1 MGKFRV
7 ELEDGRKFDVELEEG
22 ATQADAEAAVMDQLG
37 FGASQQPEDNRGM
50 LEATG
55 DWLTGFTGSRREEGI
70 PAYGEAGF
78 QLPDFPD
85 QKTGVGGQ
93 LQGLG
98 FGAGMATSYKDE
110 DTAAVI
116 KNFYPQA
123 NFSRD
128 QYGNMVAEIDGQRF
142 YPDPSGLDQA
152 TWQKLVTGAIGGGL
166 ASSLIRKML
175 GVEAASGFGGA
186 MVTGATEM
194 GGTELVS
201 SMAGD
206 RDYDPLMPVFG
217 AGGGGAGQ
225 VIGRHI
231 LPPTIRFARDAVD
244 YLANA
249 VRNKAPDVLNT
260 SGGQGVLSAQV
271 EKELIDAG
279 LDPATI
285 TREVLLQLQ
294 KDINLG
300 LPVEQAATRAQQQAV
315 NIPLTRGEQTGNIG
329 QQIFESEAG
338 KTSYGE
344 TAAATMQRFR
354 EQQQQAIRSEGE
366 RIGEQLG
373 GGAGGISQRS
383 EGAEQVQ
390 QSLIAFRNEEKQRA
404 TDLYEQARKA
414 GRGAFMKPEEGAA
427 IVQRFKANDEIATTL
442 RALENTAEKDVA
454 LMWNKEIVPLL
465 EQGGNINTLF
475 SYRKVLTKNMQKN
488 GDVATLR
495 NALDKELTEQME
507 QNLLYGDPASVAAW
521 MKANANYRAYKQ
533 KWDSSN
539 ILGKLTD
546 RNKQTGELIKQPEDV
561 ANAIFGTAL
570 SGQHKAG
577 LNKAMLDLKNA
588 TSKNPEE
595 FNRIRQEFWLML
607 TDNMHKGKLDELSG
621 GNMFK
626 AWKNFQRNNPT
637 VVKTMFNEEERGLI
651 NAYTALAAKATTG
664 AQNYSNTASA
674 LSGIIQRLM
683 ASMGATSAFKALSQQ
698 IVFNALRKGYGIAK
712 TESAVQ
718 QGLKPQYPAPISTQM
733 GTITGAG
740 AAAQPDSQE
749 QLMRLMP

>member
-55 DWLTGFTGSRREEGI
+55 DWFTGSRREEGI

-116 KNFYPQA
+116 KNYYPQA

-166 ASSLIRKML
+166 ASGLIRKML

-225 VIGRHI
+225 VVGKYI

-315 NIPLTRGEQTGNIG
+315 NIPLTRGEQTGSIG
-329 QQIFESEAG
+329 QQVFESEAG
-338 KTSYGE
+338 KSSYGE
-344 TAAATMQRFR
+344 TAAGTMQRFR

-390 QSLIAFRNEEKQRA
+390 QALLAFRKEEKERA
-404 TDLYEQARKA
+404 SDLYNQARNT

-427 IVQRFKANDEIATTL
+427 IIQRFGADGELGTSL
-442 RALENTAEKDVA
+442 RALEISDGGKGIANF
-454 LMWNKEIVPLL
+454 WNKEIIPAL
-465 EQGGNINTLF
+465 EVGGNINTLF
-475 SYRKVLTKNMQKN
+475 EARKVLTKSLKTHPEA
-488 GDVATLR
+488 GTLR
-495 NALDKELTEQME
+495 NALDRELTDQME
-507 QNLLYGDPASVAAW
+507 QGLLYGDPASVAAW

-546 RNKQTGELIKQPEDV
+546 RNKQTGQLIKQPEDV

-674 LSGIIQRLM
+674 LSGILQRLM
-683 ASMGATSAFKALSQQ
+683 ASMGATSAFRALSQQ
-698 IVFNALRKGYGIAK
+698 FVFNALRKGYGVAK
-712 TESAVQ
+712 TEQAVQ
-718 QGLKPQYPAPISTQM
+718 QGLKPKYPSPVTTQM